1 MFEDGALWKHHNF
14 GQGIYIDPA
23 RDFVGV
29 YFSTKGDTPSYGE
42 DNMPGYLRRAAKH
55 LAGGQAPTSER
66 LPAYRLLPA
75 AGPGGETLRVRDP

>member
-1 MFEDGALWKHHNF
+1 
-14 GQGIYIDPA
+14 
-23 RDFVGV
+23 
-29 YFSTKGDTPSYGE
+29 
-42 DNMPGYLRRAAKH
+42 MPGYLRRAAKH